1 MDELIDF
8 RFQGGSHELLSV
20 TSYGAR
26 WVSRIDKKSF
36 KFNKELVK
44 DAPKYL
50 MSNCYFTFGE
60 KIFHQVI
67 GIPMG
72 SDPAP
77 FIANLLLYY

>member
-44 DAPKYL
+44 DAPKY
-50 MSNCYFTFGE
+50 
-60 KIFHQVI
+60 
-67 GIPMG
+67 
-72 SDPAP
+72 
-77 FIANLLLYY
+77 